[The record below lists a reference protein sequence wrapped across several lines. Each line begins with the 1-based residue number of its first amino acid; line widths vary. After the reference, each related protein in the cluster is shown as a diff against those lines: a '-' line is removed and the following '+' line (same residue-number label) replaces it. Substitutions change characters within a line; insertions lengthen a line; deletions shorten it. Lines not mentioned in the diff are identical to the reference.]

1 MNLATLELFCEGA
14 RVKSFAK
21 AAKLLNLSQS
31 SVSAKMQA
39 VEDFYGVSLFNR
51 SHSGVTLTEF
61 GEVVYRYARQIL
73 KLHEEMA
80 REIDSLSESEN
91 QKLAIGASLSVG
103 NQALPCTIWAF
114 TEKHPKVEVVLR
126 IKNAETIVSMVRDEE
141 IHLGILEE
149 RAGEGMADL
158 VTKQVLND
166 ELLVI
171 TANRKPW
178 TERSSISLEELK
190 SFPVIIREKGS
201 GIRCIFE
208 KLLESS
214 NLSLGDF
221 KVVAEMESIDAIKSA
236 VAAGMGLSLCSRIA
250 ARREIRDGS
259 LHALK
264 IGAKPISINYL
275 LAYKSEEKLSAS
287 AKRFIR
293 FLVGPGEIPFC

>member
-1 MNLATLELFCEGA
+1 MNLETLELFCEAA

-31 SVSAKMQA
+31 AVSARMQTL
-39 VEDFYGVSLFNR
+39 EDFYAVSLFKR

-73 KLHEEMA
+73 RLHEEMA
-80 REIDSLSESEN
+80 REIDSLSEGES
-91 QKLAIGASLSVG
+91 QKLTIGASLSVG

-114 TEKHPKVEVVLR
+114 KEKHPKVEAVLR
-126 IKNAETIVSMVRDEE
+126 IKNAETIVSMVRNEE

-149 RAGEGMADL
+149 QAGKDTDDL

-178 TERSSISLEELK
+178 TERSAITLDELRQC
-190 SFPVIIREKGS
+190 PVIIREKGS
-201 GIRCIFE
+201 GIRRFFE
-208 KLLESS
+208 QQLEAL
-214 NLSLGDF
+214 NLNLHDF
-221 KVVAEMESIDAIKSA
+221 NVVAEMESIDAIKSA
-236 VAAGMGLSLCSRIA
+236 VAAGMGVSLCSRIA
-250 ARREIRDGS
+250 ARRELRDGN
-259 LHALK
+259 LHALS
-264 IGAKPISINYL
+264 IGETPISINYL
-275 LAYKSEEKLSAS
+275 VIYKSDEKLNAS

-293 FLVGPGEIPFC
+293 FLMGPGEIPFC

>member
-1 MNLATLELFCEGA
+1 MNLAIMELFCEGA

-31 SVSAKMQA
+31 AVSAKMQA

-61 GEVVYRYARQIL
+61 GEVVYKYTRQIL
-73 KLHEEMA
+73 KLHEEMV
-80 REIDSLSESEN
+80 REIDSLSEWEN
-91 QKLAIGASLSVG
+91 QKLAIGASLSMG
-103 NQALPCTIWAF
+103 NQALPCTIWTF
-114 TEKHPKVEVVLR
+114 KEKYPKVEVVLR
-126 IKNAETIVSMVRDEE
+126 IKNAETIISMVRNEE

-149 RAGEGMADL
+149 RVGEEIADL

-178 TERSSISLEELK
+178 TERSSITLEELK
-190 SFPVIIREKGS
+190 HFPVIIREKGS
-201 GIRCIFE
+201 GIRRIFE
-208 KLLESS
+208 QSLESM
-214 NLSLGDF
+214 NLCLRDF

-259 LHALK
+259 LHALR
-264 IGAKPISINYL
+264 IGEKPISINYL
-275 LAYKSEEKLSAS
+275 IVYKRDEKLNAS

-293 FLVGPGEIPFC
+293 FLIGPGEIPFC